1 MGKILRK
8 INKRA
13 KLKIYR
19 KARENH
25 LKRFICDI
33 GKITE
38 EEDRIICYVKQK
50 PLNKYK
56 GNEETYNIKLNGMDL
71 ITEGIKEITEEFKL
85 NKPVY
90 YVFDGIK
97 FNTGLEITSIGANII
112 FRNCTFDKNIDICC
126 GNEITFENNKY
137 ASNCQV
143 SYLGDC
149 YFTTGM
155 VSKIT
160 FKNDKFINNGN
171 LNEYNGLSFG
181 MKIDAK
187 LVEFINAEVA
197 AESTSM
203 IKIKAEKTRIDSS
216 ILKANKV
223 FIDSKSIDCTDS
235 SIIAQDVVI
244 ENVKHIFAST
254 KGDSHAFY
262 SERNLTSNINKVSKE
277 SKEELALKEA
287 RQELIKK
294 LQSLSN
300 YCQQINDDRLQK
312 DREKYNNQT
321 IVKTLKL
328 R

>member
-1 MGKILRK
+1 MGKILSR

-13 KLKIYR
+13 KLKVYR
-19 KARENH
+19 KARENY
-25 LKRFICDI
+25 LKRFISDI
-33 GKITE
+33 GKIIE

-56 GNEETYNIKLNGMDL
+56 ENEGTYNLKLNGMDL
-71 ITEGIKEITEEFKL
+71 ITAGIKEITEEFKL

-90 YVFDGIK
+90 YIFDGIK
-97 FNTGLEITSIGANII
+97 FNTNLEITSIGANII
-112 FRNCTFDKNIDICC
+112 FRNCIFNKNINIYCDKEVI
-126 GNEITFENNKY
+126 FENNK
-137 ASNCQV
+137 
-143 SYLGDC
+143 
-149 YFTTGM
+149 
-155 VSKIT
+155 
-160 FKNDKFINNGN
+160 FINDGSLKEHNDLS
-171 LNEYNGLSFG
+171 LN

-187 LVEFINAEVA
+187 LVKFINAEIDTK
-197 AESTSM
+197 STSM

>member
-1 MGKILRK
+1 
-8 INKRA
+8 
-13 KLKIYR
+13 
-19 KARENH
+19 
-25 LKRFICDI
+25 
-33 GKITE
+33 
-38 EEDRIICYVKQK
+38 
-50 PLNKYK
+50 
-56 GNEETYNIKLNGMDL
+56 
-71 ITEGIKEITEEFKL
+71 
-85 NKPVY
+85 
-90 YVFDGIK
+90 
-97 FNTGLEITSIGANII
+97 
-112 FRNCTFDKNIDICC
+112 
-126 GNEITFENNKY
+126 
-137 ASNCQV
+137 
-143 SYLGDC
+143 
-149 YFTTGM
+149 M

-171 LNEYNGLSFG
+171 LNEYNGLSFV